1 MQDLRLNADLT
12 AGLLFAAFGF
22 LLCAASVLSLNL
34 GTAFR
39 MGPGFFPA
47 TVGGLLLALGLVIAI
62 RGWRAEN
69 ETVDLKTVPWRAVI
83 LFPVGLI
90 LFGLAMR
97 PLGLI
102 IALLVLCLCSA
113 MAVKGTSPIRAVI
126 LSAAITSLCIG
137 IFSLGLGLDLPLLG
151 DWLR

>member
-1 MQDLRLNADLT
+1 MQNLRLNVDLA
-12 AGLLFAAFGF
+12 AGLLFAAVGLWF
-22 LLCAASVLSLNL
+22 CAASLLSLDL

-47 TVGGLLLALGLVIAI
+47 AVGGLLLALGLVIAI
-62 RGWRAEN
+62 KGWRAEN
-69 ETVDLKTVPWRAVI
+69 ETIDLQTVPWRAVV

-102 IALLVLCLCSA
+102 IALLALCLCSA
-113 MAVKGTSPIRAVI
+113 TAVKGMSPVRAVI
-126 LSAAITSLCIG
+126 LSVAITALCTG